1 MTTYAQALKHVDEGR
16 LLNVLRRYYTAN
28 DISFERAAREA
39 GITVYEMIEYVRRKK
54 LPIVWTEQDKADGA
68 RRVSVLMK
76 KLA

>member
-1 MTTYAQALKHVDEGR
+1 MTTYAQALKHVDEER
-16 LLNVLRRYYTAN
+16 VLNVLHRYYAAG

-68 RRVSVLMK
+68 RRVDMLLK